1 MTELAVALFE
11 VDHAAVRVEQ
21 LVHREV
27 ASSPSPHDQPERL
40 ATLAAYSGCAVDP
53 GQNVHELLR
62 YLAVVLEP
70 VSEPAPVQLVQR
82 LYLVH
87 RAR

>member
-1 MTELAVALFE
+1 MEFAVALFE
-11 VDHAAVRVEQ
+11 VDPAAVRVEQ

-27 ASSPSPHDQPERL
+27 ASSLSPHDQPERL
-40 ATLAAYSGCAVDP
+40 ATLAARSGCAVAP

-70 VSEPAPVQLVQR
+70 VSEPVPVRLAQR
-82 LYLVH
+82 LGLVH
-87 RAR
+87 HAR